1 MPVIPGESC
10 VGFFGC
16 CFLNFKGLVFFLVQY
31 LLDRQTW
38 KHQQNSCLLHF
49 VSTLLKQMSSVYM
62 FCVNKQH
69 CTYTHKHN
77 LQIIYFSSW
86 EKQLGKVSSISYL
99 LGSESRSNTCQV
111 FWILMSDSKIL
122 TNTHCGSVFCLLSY
136 LVKELS
142 SVLMSAAQINNW
154 PSSLPRRHSLV

>member
-1 MPVIPGESC
+1 MLCLWFQERVAW
-10 VGFFGC
+10 GFLGV
-16 CFLNFKGLVFFLVQY
+16 VFWILRGVFLVQY

-49 VSTLLKQMSSVYM
+49 VSTLLKQTSSVYM

-86 EKQLGKVSSISYL
+86 EEQLGKVSSISYL

-111 FWILMSDSKIL
+111 FWILMLDSQIL
-122 TNTHCGSVFCLLSY
+122 TNNIVALCLLPAQLPCKGTEQY
-136 LVKELS
+136 LDVCS
-142 SVLMSAAQINNW
+142 SD
-154 PSSLPRRHSLV
+154 